1 MSDEIE
7 DIFSKPTFAG
17 EIIVARKES
26 MNIFNTKIDDL
37 AVGIVAGLPKF
48 SKKEKM
54 EHYCKKLQM
63 VWEIYFDKKGCRCQ
77 KI

>member
-26 MNIFNTKIDDL
+26 MNTLIQ
-37 AVGIVAGLPKF
+37 
-48 SKKEKM
+48 
-54 EHYCKKLQM
+54 KLM
-63 VWEIYFDKKGCRCQ
+63 I
-77 KI
+77 